1 VQQTAAVVQIQ
12 NFPGT
17 FAGAKRQKIYKQI
30 VQADSAAQAHTNG
43 LLPCYPIQ
51 HRLMPPL
58 PGSLPRICV
67 ALGSATPSELGRAAE
82 KEYKDGSTFLEF
94 RLDYLRDPSAGI
106 NLIRSFHRR
115 YPELHLLA
123 TCRHKQN
130 SGRFTGSVEQQIAI
144 LQDAAK
150 SGAAVLDLEIESAER
165 VRSGLHTLHDSVP
178 LIVSYHN
185 FQNTP
190 ALDPVL
196 RRLRRVPAAAYKIAT
211 TACKPSDNLRVL
223 QFAREHRDSPLI
235 SFAMSEIGTPSR
247 VLAPSLGSLY
257 TYASALDCESTAP
270 GQLSAKVM
278 HTLFRCEKLTRQS
291 RIYGIIADPVAH
303 SKSPH
308 IHNRAF
314 QARRLD
320 AVYIP
325 FLVAASHLSDWMA
338 LAAKLPVAGF
348 SVTLPHKQ
356 RILRYLDVIEPT
368 AKRIGAVNTVWRKAG
383 KWRGTNT
390 DTDGVIRP
398 LTRHLRLPHASI
410 LIAGY
415 GGAARA
421 AALALTDAGAR
432 IAITGRNMKSAQVLA
447 KAARA
452 EPITLK
458 EAQTRHFD
466 ALLHATPVGMS
477 PNPNESLFNDVIPAR
492 IVFDMVYNPHETLL
506 LKQAKDQ
513 DCTIIHGSDMLL
525 EQAARQF
532 EIWTGESAPR
542 AAMQAALEQ
551 HVSS

>member
-1 VQQTAAVVQIQ
+1 
-12 NFPGT
+12 
-17 FAGAKRQKIYKQI
+17 
-30 VQADSAAQAHTNG
+30 
-43 LLPCYPIQ
+43 
-51 HRLMPPL
+51 MPPL
-58 PGSLPRICV
+58 PRSLPRICV
-67 ALGSATPSELGRAAE
+67 ALGLSTPSQLNRAAE
-82 KEYKDGSTFLEF
+82 AEYKDGNTFLEF

-106 NLIRSFHRR
+106 NLIRSFHKH
-115 YPELHLLA
+115 YPEVHLLA
-123 TCRHKQN
+123 TCRLKQN
-130 SGRFTGSVEQQIAI
+130 HGRFTGTIDQQIAI

-150 SGAAVLDLEIESAER
+150 AGAAALDLEIESAER
-165 VRSGLHTLHDSVP
+165 AKVGALMLHDLAS
-178 LIVSYHN
+178 LIISYHN

-196 RRLRRVPAAAYKIAT
+196 RRLQRIPAAAYKIAT
-211 TACKPSDNLRVL
+211 TACKPSDNLRLL
-223 QFAREHRDSPLI
+223 QFAREHRDVRLI
-235 SFAMSEIGTPSR
+235 TLAMSEIGTPSR
-247 VLAPSLGSLY
+247 VLAPSLGSAF
-257 TYASALDCESTAP
+257 TYAAPLECESTAP

-278 HTLFRCEKLTRQS
+278 HTLFRCEKLTTQS
-291 RIYGIIADPVAH
+291 RIYGVIADPVAH

-325 FLVAASHLSDWMA
+325 FLVAPSHLSDWMV

-356 RILRYLDVIEPT
+356 RILRYLDVVDPT

-390 DTDGVIRP
+390 DTAGIIKP
-398 LTRHLRLPHASI
+398 LARHLRLPHAST

-421 AALALTDAGAR
+421 AALALTDAGAK
-432 IAITGRNMKSAQVLA
+432 ITITGRNMKSARSLA
-447 KAARA
+447 QAVRA
-452 EPITLK
+452 EAVTLK
-458 EAQTRHFD
+458 EAQTQRYD

-477 PNPNESLFNDVIPAR
+477 PNLNQSLFNDVIPAG

-506 LKQAKDQ
+506 LKRAKTQ
-513 DCTIIHGSDMLL
+513 GCTIIHGSDMLL
-525 EQAARQF
+525 EQAACQF

-551 HVSS
+551 HV

>member
-1 VQQTAAVVQIQ
+1 
-12 NFPGT
+12 
-17 FAGAKRQKIYKQI
+17 
-30 VQADSAAQAHTNG
+30 
-43 LLPCYPIQ
+43 
-51 HRLMPPL
+51 MPPL
-58 PGSLPRICV
+58 PRSLPRICV
-67 ALGSATPSELGRAAE
+67 ALGLPSPSELGRAAE
-82 KEYKDGSTFLEF
+82 AEYKDGNTFLEF
-94 RLDYLRDPSAGI
+94 RLDYLGDPSASI
-106 NLIRSFHRR
+106 NLIRAFHKH
-115 YPELHLLA
+115 YPEVHLLA
-123 TCRHKQN
+123 TCRLKQN
-130 SGRFTGSVEQQIAI
+130 NGRFTGTIEQQIAI

-150 SGAAVLDLEIESAER
+150 AGAAAIDLEIESAER
-165 VRSGLHTLHDSVP
+165 AKVGALMLHDSAS
-178 LIVSYHN
+178 LIISYHN

-211 TACKPSDNLRVL
+211 TACKPSDNLRLL
-223 QFAREHRDSPLI
+223 QFAREHRDPPPLI
-235 SFAMSEIGTPSR
+235 ALAMSEMGTPSR
-247 VLAPSLGSLY
+247 VLAPSLGSAF
-257 TYASALDCESTAP
+257 TYAAPLECERTAP
-270 GQLSAKVM
+270 GQLSAKLM

-291 RIYGIIADPVAH
+291 RVYGVIADPVAH

-325 FLVAASHLSDWMA
+325 FLVAPSHLSDWMQ
-338 LAAKLPVAGF
+338 LAANLPVPGF

-356 RILRYLDVIEPT
+356 RILRYLDVIDPT

-390 DTDGVIRP
+390 DTDGIVKP
-398 LTRHLRLPHASI
+398 LARHLRLPHAST

-421 AALALTDAGAR
+421 AALALADAGAK
-432 IAITGRNMKSAQVLA
+432 ITITGRNMKSARSLA
-447 KAARA
+447 QAVRA
-452 EPITLK
+452 EAVTLK
-458 EAQTRHFD
+458 EAQTQHYD

-477 PNPNESLFNDVIPAR
+477 PNPNQCLFNDVIPAD

-506 LKQAKDQ
+506 LKRAKEQ
-513 DCTIIHGSDMLL
+513 SCTIIHGSDMLL
-525 EQAARQF
+525 EQAAGQF

-551 HVSS
+551 HVF